1 MAVYVSMP
9 FLVAAATGIYFLD
22 KNHYQPKEL
31 GAGIRATIQDVVAK
45 AKAKVNTT
53 QMPKLAPQFDGLD
66 SFETLVGR

>member
-1 MAVYVSMP
+1 MLSPADIWK
-9 FLVAAATGIYFLD
+9 FL
-22 KNHYQPKEL
+22 KQEL

-53 QMPKLAPQFDGLD
+53 QTPKLAPQFDGLD

>member
-22 KNHYQPKEL
+22 KTHYQPKEL
-31 GAGIRATIQDVVAK
+31 GAGIRATIQYVVAK
-45 AKAKVNTT
+45 AKAKANTT

-66 SFETLVGR
+66 SFETLVGH